1 MIKQTISFTD
11 YNGTP
16 TVEDHYFHATKAEL
30 LDHLDIKPQLE
41 ELSRRLEG
49 DNGEVR
55 DLRED
60 EVMDILNLVKRLVRL
75 SFGQRSKDGKNFY
88 KGDDIWREF
97 ESSAAYDAMLFA
109 LFENPEKAFAFMSGI
124 MPKDLLE
131 QAEAQAKLD
140 GPPARP
146 VPQDRLQKAVKVAT
160 PETKTEEVT
169 FEDEGVVEESKADRL
184 RRELA
189 ELEAAESVETP
200 QG

>member
-1 MIKQTISFTD
+1 MIKQTVSYTD
-11 YNGTP
+11 YNNQP
-16 TVEDHYFHATKAEL
+16 QVEDHYFHATKAEL
-30 LDHLDIKPQLE
+30 LDHMDIKPQLE
-41 ELSRRLEG
+41 ALQRRLEG

-55 DLRED
+55 ELRED
-60 EVMDILNLVKRLVRL
+60 EVMEILQLVKRLIRM
-75 SFGQRSKDGKNFY
+75 SYGQRSKDGKNFY

-131 QAEAQAKLD
+131 QAQAQAALD

-146 VPQDRLQKAVKVAT
+146 APQDRLQKQVKEQT
-160 PETKTEEVT
+160 PETKTETVQGP
-169 FEDEGVVEESKADRL
+169 DEVVEESKADRL

-189 ELEAAESVETP
+189 EIEAAEAT
-200 QG
+200 QA

>member
-1 MIKQTISFTD
+1 MIKQTISYTD
-11 YNGTP
+11 YNGQP
-16 TVEDHYFHATKAEL
+16 QVEDHYFHATKAEL
-30 LDHLDIKPQLE
+30 LDHMDIKPQLE

-49 DNGEVR
+49 DDGEVR

-140 GPPARP
+140 AKPGRPA
-146 VPQDRLQKAVKVAT
+146 PQDRLQKQAPAPKA
-160 PETKTEEVT
+160 PETQTEAVT

-189 ELEAAESVETP
+189 ELEAAES
-200 QG
+200 QDA